1 MRKVCLSC
9 LLAIRTHCVCHVAA
23 RIFKY
28 HRAGKYSTN
37 TKHQTPT
44 PTPPAARQRRY
55 EVFKP
60 HCQPTTNG
68 NIILLDHNSTASRY
82 ACCHC
87 RSSPQLIMSAQKK
100 NDAPRG
106 SRKRRRLETPPYVNA
121 SVSDDNDHQSA
132 MDALD
137 KALTMLLED
146 SDENQSMHMHQVRN
160 ISRLFSLVDFLE
172 PASIFFS
179 TAHQ

>member
-1 MRKVCLSC
+1 
-9 LLAIRTHCVCHVAA
+9 
-23 RIFKY
+23 
-28 HRAGKYSTN
+28 
-37 TKHQTPT
+37 
-44 PTPPAARQRRY
+44 
-55 EVFKP
+55 
-60 HCQPTTNG
+60 
-68 NIILLDHNSTASRY
+68 
-82 ACCHC
+82 
-87 RSSPQLIMSAQKK
+87 MSAQKK

-106 SRKRRRLETPPYVNA
+106 SRKRRRLETLPYVNA
-121 SVSDDNDHQSA
+121 SVSDDNDHQRA

-146 SDENQSMHMHQVRN
+146 SDENQSMHMNQVRN